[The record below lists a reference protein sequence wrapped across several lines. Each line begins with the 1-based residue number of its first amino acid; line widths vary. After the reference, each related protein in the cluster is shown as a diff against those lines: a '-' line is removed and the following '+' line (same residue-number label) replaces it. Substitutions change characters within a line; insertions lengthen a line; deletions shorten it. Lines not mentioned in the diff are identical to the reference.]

1 MDDHQG
7 QHRMSHALD
16 DPNRIV
22 ITGVGLTSPNG
33 DSLDEF
39 RANLLAGKSGVSQY
53 ETRYIGKVLAGV
65 CKFDEFK
72 YQKKKDR
79 RRGTRAG
86 SSVSIYCANEAI
98 RDSGWDWPK
107 RWRPERVGV
116 YIGVTEHGN
125 VETENEIYE
134 IKAVRLRHEG
144 LVSPPQ
150 PADRGEQPGWR
161 GDAEPGHHRAT
172 LHDRRRVRRR
182 ERRADPGRPDAAP
195 GRSRPGDLVG
205 GISESI
211 HTFGIFAGFASQ
223 GSARLARESDPKAC
237 RPFDIRPQRHR
248 RRRGGAASTL

>member
-86 SSVSIYCANEAI
+86 SISIYCANEAI
-98 RDSGWDWPK
+98 RDSGWP
-107 RWRPERVGV
+107 
-116 YIGVTEHGN
+116 
-125 VETENEIYE
+125 
-134 IKAVRLRHEG
+134 
-144 LVSPPQ
+144 
-150 PADRGEQPGWR
+150 
-161 GDAEPGHHRAT
+161 
-172 LHDRRRVRRR
+172 
-182 ERRADPGRPDAAP
+182 
-195 GRSRPGDLVG
+195 
-205 GISESI
+205 
-211 HTFGIFAGFASQ
+211 
-223 GSARLARESDPKAC
+223 
-237 RPFDIRPQRHR
+237 
-248 RRRGGAASTL
+248 